1 MDTQSILNQVDRYL
15 TKTGM
20 KESTLGRKALNDGKA
35 ITRLRAGRRMWP
47 ETVEKL
53 TQFMR
58 ENSHLRIKRAA

>member
-1 MDTQSILNQVDRYL
+1 MDTNSILNQVDRYL
-15 TKTGM
+15 IKTGM

>member
-15 TKTGM
+15 IKTGM

-58 ENSHLRIKRAA
+58 DNSHLRIKRAA